1 MLLWFV
7 ILYWVISVAIG
18 LIASLKVKNTA
29 DFAAAG
35 HSLPMYVVTATVFA
49 TWFGAEAVLGAPAT
63 FLQEGLAGVVA
74 DPFGSSLCLVLVG
87 LFFAKP
93 LYQAKYLTIG
103 DFYKDKYGRTVEVL
117 ITLCIGAS
125 YLGWVSAQ
133 IMALGLVFNVVSNG
147 EISRDVGMLI
157 GSGSVLIYTLFG
169 GMWAVAVTDFLQMI
183 IIVIGMLFIG
193 HEVSGLAG
201 GFTNVVTHASDAG
214 LFNFFPKANLADIIG
229 FISALC
235 TMMLGSIPQQDV
247 FQRVTSSKTVQIA
260 QRAAILGGVLYFIF
274 AFVPMFLAF
283 SANLIEPATVA
294 KELKDGDTQL
304 ILPQLI
310 LHNTPLFAQVI
321 FFGALLSAIKS
332 CASATLLA
340 PSVSFSENIVKG
352 FFKELT
358 PAQYLLVM
366 RATTLVFSVL
376 VTIFAMNSSLSIF
389 KMVES
394 AYKVTLVAAFVP
406 LLAGVYWKRATPFGG
421 LLSVVFG
428 ILSWLISE
436 ATIPDG
442 IIPPQM
448 VGLLFSFLGMG
459 VGSALVPQE
468 LLKNQQSPN
477 QTLF

>member
-7 ILYWVISVAIG
+7 ILYWIVSVAIG
-18 LIASLKVKNTA
+18 LIASLKVKNVT

-35 HSLPMYVVTATVFA
+35 HALPMYVVTATVFA

-74 DPFGSSLCLVLVG
+74 DPFGSSLCLILVG

-93 LYQAKYLTIG
+93 LYKAKYLTIG
-103 DFYKDKYGRTVEVL
+103 DFYREKYGRTVEVL
-117 ITLCIGAS
+117 ITLCIAAS

-147 EISRDVGMLI
+147 EISREVGMLI

-169 GMWAVAVTDFLQMI
+169 GMWAVAITDFLQMI
-183 IIVIGMLFIG
+183 IIVVGLIFITFQ
-193 HEVSGLAG
+193 VSDLAG
-201 GFTNVVTHASDAG
+201 GFTQVVQHANDAG
-214 LFNFFPKANLADIIG
+214 LFHFFPKANFAEIIG

-260 QRAAILGGVLYFIF
+260 QRAAILGGVLYFCF
-274 AFVPMFLAF
+274 AFIPMFLAY
-283 SANLIEPATVA
+283 SANLIEPEAVQ
-294 KELKDGDTQL
+294 KELLGDSQL

-340 PSVSFSENIVKG
+340 PSVSFAENIVKG

-358 PAQYLLVM
+358 PSQYLMIM
-366 RATTLVFSVL
+366 RVTTLIFAIL
-376 VTIFAMNSSLSIF
+376 VTILAINSSLSIF

-406 LLAGVYWKRATPFGG
+406 LVCGIYWSKANPIGG
-421 LLSVVFG
+421 LLSIVFG
-428 ILSWLISE
+428 LTAWLVTEGVLPS
-436 ATIPDG
+436 G
-442 IIPPQM
+442 SIPPQM
-448 VGLLFSFLGMG
+448 YGLTFSFLGMY
-459 VGSALVPQE
+459 VGSVLIPQDIVKKRDASSE
-468 LLKNQQSPN
+468 TS
-477 QTLF
+477 F

>member
-7 ILYWVISVAIG
+7 ILYWVVSVAIG
-18 LIASLKVKNTA
+18 LIASLKVKNAT

-35 HSLPMYVVTATVFA
+35 HALPMYVVTATVFA

-63 FLQEGLAGVVA
+63 FLKEGLAGVVA
-74 DPFGSSLCLVLVG
+74 DPFGSSMCLVLVG

-103 DFYKDKYGRTVEVL
+103 DFYRDRYGRTVEVI
-117 ITLCIGAS
+117 ITLCISAS

-133 IMALGLVFNVVSNG
+133 IMALGLVFNVVSGG

-169 GMWAVAVTDFLQMI
+169 GMWAVAVTDFMQMI
-183 IIVIGMLFIG
+183 IIVIGLIYIG
-193 HEVSGLAG
+193 VEVTDMAG
-201 GFTNVVTHASDAG
+201 GVVHVVDHANNAG
-214 LFNFFPKANLADIIG
+214 LFNFFPKANFAEIIG

-260 QRAAILGGVLYFIF
+260 QRAAILGGVLYFCF
-274 AFVPMFLAF
+274 AFIPMILAY
-283 SANLIEPATVA
+283 SANLLDPEMVKAGLS
-294 KELKDGDTQL
+294 EDSQL

-310 LHNTPLFAQVI
+310 LNNTPLFAQVI

-340 PSVSFSENIVKG
+340 PSVSFSENIIKG

-358 PAQYLLVM
+358 PAQYLLIM
-366 RATTLVFSVL
+366 RVTTLVFTVL
-376 VTIFAMNSSLSIF
+376 VTIIALNSQLSIF

-394 AYKVTLVAAFVP
+394 AYKVTLVTAFVP
-406 LLAGVYWKRATPFGG
+406 LLCGVYWKRATPIGG
-421 LLSVVFG
+421 LLAVVFG
-428 ILSWLISE
+428 LVSWLLME
-436 ATIPDG
+436 AILPKEM
-442 IIPPQM
+442 IPPQM
-448 VGLLFSFLGMG
+448 VGLLFSFLGMF
-459 VGSALVPQE
+459 VGSVLIPSE
-468 LLKNQQSPN
+468 IIKESNETSQSI
-477 QTLF
+477 F

>member
-7 ILYWVISVAIG
+7 LLYWAISVAIG

-35 HSLPMYVVTATVFA
+35 HALPMYVVTATVFA

-74 DPFGSSLCLVLVG
+74 DPFGSSMCLILVG

-103 DFYKDKYGRTVEVL
+103 DFYRDRYGRTVEVL
-117 ITLCIGAS
+117 ITLCIAAS
-125 YLGWVSAQ
+125 YLGWVAAQ
-133 IMALGLVFNVVSNG
+133 IMALGLVFNVVSGG

-157 GSGSVLIYTLFG
+157 GSGSVLIYTMFG

-183 IIVIGMLFIG
+183 IIVLGLLYIG
-193 HEVSGLAG
+193 HEVTNLAG
-201 GFTNVVTHASDAG
+201 GVGTVVQHANNAG
-214 LFNFFPKANLADIIG
+214 LFEFFPKANFAEIIG

-260 QRAAILGGVLYFIF
+260 QRAAILGGILYFCF
-274 AFVPMFLAF
+274 AFLPMILAY
-283 SANLIEPATVA
+283 SAHLLTPEMVQ
-294 KELKDGDTQL
+294 EGLKTDSQL

-310 LHNTPLFAQVI
+310 LSHTPLVAQII

-352 FFKELT
+352 FFKELK
-358 PAQYLLVM
+358 PSQYLLIM
-366 RATTLVFSVL
+366 RLTTLVFAVI
-376 VTIFAMNSSLSIF
+376 VTIIAMDSKLSIF

-406 LLAGVYWKRATPFGG
+406 LLCGVYWKRATPMGG
-421 LLSVVFG
+421 LLSVTFG
-428 ILSWLISE
+428 IVSWLIAE
-436 ATIPDG
+436 AVMPKG
-442 IIPPQM
+442 IVPPQM
-448 VGLLFSFLGMG
+448 VGLLFSFFGMF
-459 VGSALVPQE
+459 VGSVLIPADI
-468 LLKNQQSPN
+468 LKERSK
-477 QTLF
+477 TSETMF

>member
-7 ILYWVISVAIG
+7 LLYWAISVAIG
-18 LIASLKVKNTA
+18 LIASLKVKNAT

-35 HSLPMYVVTATVFA
+35 HALPMYVVTATVFA

-74 DPFGSSLCLVLVG
+74 DPFGSSMCLILVG

-103 DFYKDKYGRTVEVL
+103 DFYRDRYGRTVEVL
-117 ITLCIGAS
+117 ITLCISAS
-125 YLGWVSAQ
+125 YLGWVAAQ
-133 IMALGLVFNVVSNG
+133 IMALGLVFNVVSGG

-157 GSGSVLIYTLFG
+157 GSGSVLIYTMFG

-183 IIVIGMLFIG
+183 IIVLGLLYIG
-193 HEVSGLAG
+193 HEVTSLAG
-201 GFTNVVTHASDAG
+201 GVGTVVQHANNAG
-214 LFNFFPKANLADIIG
+214 LFEFFPKANFAEIIG

-260 QRAAILGGVLYFIF
+260 QRAAILGGILYFCF
-274 AFVPMFLAF
+274 AFLPMILAY
-283 SANLIEPATVA
+283 SAHLLTPEMVQ
-294 KELKDGDTQL
+294 EGLKTDSQL

-310 LHNTPLFAQVI
+310 LSHTPLVAQII

-352 FFKELT
+352 FFKELK
-358 PAQYLLVM
+358 PSQYLLIM
-366 RATTLVFSVL
+366 RLTTLVFAVI
-376 VTIFAMNSSLSIF
+376 VTIIAMDSKLSIF

-406 LLAGVYWKRATPFGG
+406 LLCGVYWKRATPMGG
-421 LLSVVFG
+421 LLSVTFG
-428 ILSWLISE
+428 IVSWLIAE
-436 ATIPDG
+436 AVMPKG
-442 IIPPQM
+442 IVPPQM
-448 VGLLFSFLGMG
+448 VGLLFSFFGMF
-459 VGSALVPQE
+459 VGSVLIPADI
-468 LLKNQQSPN
+468 LKERSK
-477 QTLF
+477 TSETMF

>member
-7 ILYWVISVAIG
+7 LLYWVISVAIG
-18 LIASLKVKNTA
+18 LIASLKVKNAT

-35 HSLPMYVVTATVFA
+35 HALPMYVVTATVFA

-74 DPFGSSLCLVLVG
+74 DPFGSSMCLILVG

-103 DFYKDKYGRTVEVL
+103 DFYRDRYGRTVEVL
-117 ITLCIGAS
+117 ITLCISAS

-133 IMALGLVFNVVSNG
+133 IMALGLVFNVVSGG

-157 GSGSVLIYTLFG
+157 GSGSVLIYTMFG
-169 GMWAVAVTDFLQMI
+169 GMWAVAVTDFIQMI
-183 IIVIGMLFIG
+183 IIVIGLLYIG
-193 HEVSGLAG
+193 HEVTNMAG
-201 GFTNVVTHASDAG
+201 GVGTVVQHANNAG
-214 LFNFFPKANLADIIG
+214 LFEFFPKANFAEIIG

-247 FQRVTSSKTVQIA
+247 FQRVTSSRTVQIA
-260 QRAAILGGVLYFIF
+260 QRAAILGGILYFCF
-274 AFVPMFLAF
+274 AFLPMILAY
-283 SANLIEPATVA
+283 SAHLLTPEMVQ
-294 KELKDGDTQL
+294 EGLKTDSQL

-310 LHNTPLFAQVI
+310 LSHTPLVAQII

-340 PSVSFSENIVKG
+340 PSVSFSENIIKG

-358 PAQYLLVM
+358 PAQYLLIM
-366 RATTLVFSVL
+366 RLTTLVFAVI
-376 VTIFAMNSSLSIF
+376 VTIIAMDSKLSIF

-406 LLAGVYWKRATPFGG
+406 LLCGVYWSRATPMGG
-421 LLSVVFG
+421 LLSVTFG
-428 ILSWLISE
+428 LVSWLISE
-436 ATIPDG
+436 AVMPTG
-442 IIPPQM
+442 IVPPQM
-448 VGLLFSFLGMG
+448 VGLLFSFLGMF
-459 VGSALVPQE
+459 VGSVLIPANI
-468 LLKNQQSPN
+468 LKERSK
-477 QTLF
+477 TSETMF

>member
-7 ILYWVISVAIG
+7 ILYWIVSVAIG
-18 LIASLKVKNTA
+18 LIASLKVKNAT

-35 HSLPMYVVTATVFA
+35 HALPMYVVTATVFA

-63 FLQEGLAGVVA
+63 FLKEGLAGVVA
-74 DPFGSSLCLVLVG
+74 DPFGSSMCLVLVG

-103 DFYKDKYGRTVEVL
+103 DFYRDRYGRTVEVI
-117 ITLCIGAS
+117 ITLCISAS

-133 IMALGLVFNVVSNG
+133 IMALGLVFNVVSGG

-169 GMWAVAVTDFLQMI
+169 GMWAVAVTDFIQMI
-183 IIVIGMLFIG
+183 IIVIGLIYIG
-193 HEVSGLAG
+193 VEVTDMAG
-201 GFTNVVTHASDAG
+201 GVVHVVDHANNAG
-214 LFNFFPKANLADIIG
+214 LFNFFPKANFAEIIG

-260 QRAAILGGVLYFIF
+260 QRAAILGGVLYFCF
-274 AFVPMFLAF
+274 AFIPMILAY
-283 SANLIEPATVA
+283 SANLLDPEMVKAGLS
-294 KELKDGDTQL
+294 EDSQL

-310 LHNTPLFAQVI
+310 LNNTPLFAQVI

-340 PSVSFSENIVKG
+340 PSVSFSENIIKG

-358 PAQYLLVM
+358 PAQYLLIM
-366 RATTLVFSVL
+366 RVTTLVFTVL
-376 VTIFAMNSSLSIF
+376 VTIIALNSQLSIF

-394 AYKVTLVAAFVP
+394 AYKVTLVTAFVP
-406 LLAGVYWKRATPFGG
+406 LLCGVYWKRATPIGG
-421 LLSVVFG
+421 LLAVVFG
-428 ILSWLISE
+428 LVSWLLME
-436 ATIPDG
+436 AILPKEM
-442 IIPPQM
+442 IPPQM
-448 VGLLFSFLGMG
+448 VGLLFSFLGMF
-459 VGSALVPQE
+459 VGSVLIPSE
-468 LLKNQQSPN
+468 IIKESNETSQSI
-477 QTLF
+477 F

>member
-7 ILYWVISVAIG
+7 LLYWAISVAIG

-35 HSLPMYVVTATVFA
+35 HALPMYVVTATVFA

-74 DPFGSSLCLVLVG
+74 DPFGSSMCLILVG

-103 DFYKDKYGRTVEVL
+103 DFYRDRYGRTVEVL
-117 ITLCIGAS
+117 ITLCISAS
-125 YLGWVSAQ
+125 YLGWVAAQ
-133 IMALGLVFNVVSNG
+133 IMALGLVFNVVSGG
-147 EISRDVGMLI
+147 EISRDMGMLI
-157 GSGSVLIYTLFG
+157 GSGSVLIYTMFG

-183 IIVIGMLFIG
+183 IIVLGLLYIG
-193 HEVSGLAG
+193 HEVTSLAG
-201 GFTNVVTHASDAG
+201 GVGTVVQHANNAG
-214 LFNFFPKANLADIIG
+214 LFEFFPKANFAEIIG

-247 FQRVTSSKTVQIA
+247 FQRVTSSRTVQIA
-260 QRAAILGGVLYFIF
+260 QRAAILGGILYFCF
-274 AFVPMFLAF
+274 AFLPMILAY
-283 SANLIEPATVA
+283 SAHLLTPEMVQ
-294 KELKDGDTQL
+294 EGLKTDSQL

-310 LHNTPLFAQVI
+310 LSHTPLVAQII

-340 PSVSFSENIVKG
+340 PSVSFSENIIKG
-352 FFKELT
+352 FFKELK
-358 PAQYLLVM
+358 PAQYLLIM
-366 RATTLVFSVL
+366 RLTTLVFAVI
-376 VTIFAMNSSLSIF
+376 VTIIAMDSKLSIF

-406 LLAGVYWKRATPFGG
+406 LLCGVYWTRATPMGG
-421 LLSVVFG
+421 LLSVTFG
-428 ILSWLISE
+428 ILSWLIAE
-436 ATIPDG
+436 AVMPNG
-442 IIPPQM
+442 IVPPQM
-448 VGLLFSFLGMG
+448 VGLLFSFLGMFI
-459 VGSALVPQE
+459 GSVLIPAGM
-468 LLKNQQSPN
+468 LKERSK
-477 QTLF
+477 TSETMF

>member
-7 ILYWVISVAIG
+7 LLYWAISVAIG
-18 LIASLKVKNTA
+18 LIASLKVKNAT

-35 HSLPMYVVTATVFA
+35 HALPMYVVTATVFA

-74 DPFGSSLCLVLVG
+74 DPFGSSMCLILVG

-103 DFYKDKYGRTVEVL
+103 DFYRDRYGRTVEVL
-117 ITLCIGAS
+117 ITLCISAS
-125 YLGWVSAQ
+125 YLGWVAAQ
-133 IMALGLVFNVVSNG
+133 IMALGLVFNVVSGG
-147 EISRDVGMLI
+147 EISREVGMLI
-157 GSGSVLIYTLFG
+157 GSGSVLIYTMFG

-183 IIVIGMLFIG
+183 IIVLGLLYIG
-193 HEVSGLAG
+193 HEVTNLAG
-201 GFTNVVTHASDAG
+201 GVGTVVQHANNAG
-214 LFNFFPKANLADIIG
+214 LFEFFPKANFAEIIG

-260 QRAAILGGVLYFIF
+260 QRAAILGGILYFCF
-274 AFVPMFLAF
+274 AFLPMILAY
-283 SANLIEPATVA
+283 SAHLLTPEMVQ
-294 KELKDGDTQL
+294 EGLKTDSQL

-310 LHNTPLFAQVI
+310 LSHTPLVAQII

-352 FFKELT
+352 FFKELK
-358 PAQYLLVM
+358 PSQYLLIM
-366 RATTLVFSVL
+366 RLTTLVFAVI
-376 VTIFAMNSSLSIF
+376 VTIIAMDSKLSIF

-406 LLAGVYWKRATPFGG
+406 LLCGVYWKRATPMGG
-421 LLSVVFG
+421 LLSVTFG
-428 ILSWLISE
+428 IVSWLIAE
-436 ATIPDG
+436 AVMPKG
-442 IIPPQM
+442 IVPPQM
-448 VGLLFSFLGMG
+448 VGLLFSFFGMF
-459 VGSALVPQE
+459 VGSVLIPADI
-468 LLKNQQSPN
+468 LKERSK
-477 QTLF
+477 TSETMF

>member
-7 ILYWVISVAIG
+7 LLYWVISVAIG
-18 LIASLKVKNTA
+18 LLASLKVKNAT

-35 HSLPMYVVTATVFA
+35 HALPMYVVTATVFA

-74 DPFGSSLCLVLVG
+74 DPFGSSMCLVLVG

-103 DFYKDKYGRTVEVL
+103 DFYRDRYGRTVEVL
-117 ITLCIGAS
+117 ITLCIAAS

-133 IMALGLVFNVVSNG
+133 IMALGLVFNVVSGG

-183 IIVIGMLFIG
+183 IIVIGLLFIG
-193 HEVSGLAG
+193 HEVTGMAG
-201 GFTNVVTHASDAG
+201 GVVNVVEHANNAG
-214 LFNFFPKANLADIIG
+214 LFNFFPKANFAEIMG
-229 FISALC
+229 FIAALC

-260 QRAAILGGVLYFIF
+260 QRAAILGGVLYFCF
-274 AFVPMFLAF
+274 AFIPMILAY
-283 SANLIEPATVA
+283 SANMLDPEMV
-294 KELKDGDTQL
+294 KEGLKTDSQL

-310 LHNTPLFAQVI
+310 LSKTPMFAQVI

-358 PAQYLLVM
+358 AEQYLLIM
-366 RATTLVFSVL
+366 RVTTLVFSVL
-376 VTIFAMNSSLSIF
+376 VTIIAMNSELSIF

-394 AYKVTLVAAFVP
+394 AYKVTLVSAFVP
-406 LLAGVYWKRATPFGG
+406 LLCGVYWSRATPFGG
-421 LLSVVFG
+421 LLSVTLGLV
-428 ILSWLISE
+428 SWIMME
-436 ATIPDG
+436 AIMPHEV
-442 IIPPQM
+442 IPPQM
-448 VGLLFSFLGMG
+448 VGLAFSFLGMI
-459 VGSALVPQE
+459 VGSVLIPSEIVKERSQISE
-468 LLKNQQSPN
+468 SM
-477 QTLF
+477 F

>member
-7 ILYWVISVAIG
+7 ILYWIVSVAIG
-18 LIASLKVKNTA
+18 LIASLKVKNAT
-29 DFAAAG
+29 DFAVAG
-35 HSLPMYVVTATVFA
+35 HALPMYVVTATVFA

-63 FLQEGLAGVVA
+63 FLKEGLAGVVA
-74 DPFGSSLCLVLVG
+74 DPFGSSMCLVLVG

-103 DFYKDKYGRTVEVL
+103 DFYRDRYGRTVEVI
-117 ITLCIGAS
+117 ITLCIVAS

-133 IMALGLVFNVVSNG
+133 IMALGLVFNVVSGG
-147 EISRDVGMLI
+147 EISREVGMLI

-169 GMWAVAVTDFLQMI
+169 GMWAVAVTDFIQMI
-183 IIVIGMLFIG
+183 IIVIGLIYIG
-193 HEVSGLAG
+193 VEVTDLAG
-201 GFTNVVTHASDAG
+201 GVVHVVDHANNAG
-214 LFNFFPKANLADIIG
+214 LFNFFPKANFADIIG

-260 QRAAILGGVLYFIF
+260 QRAAILGGVLYFCF
-274 AFVPMFLAF
+274 AFIPMILAY
-283 SANLIEPATVA
+283 SANLLDPEMVKAG
-294 KELKDGDTQL
+294 LNGDSQL

-310 LHNTPLFAQVI
+310 LNNTPLFAQVI

-340 PSVSFSENIVKG
+340 PSVSFSENIIKG

-358 PAQYLLVM
+358 SAQYLLIM
-366 RATTLVFSVL
+366 RVTTLVFTVL
-376 VTIFAMNSSLSIF
+376 VTIIAINSELSIF

-406 LLAGVYWKRATPFGG
+406 LLCGVYWKRATPIGG
-421 LLSVVFG
+421 LLAVVFG
-428 ILSWLISE
+428 LVSWLLTE
-436 ATIPDG
+436 ALFPKEM
-442 IIPPQM
+442 IPPQM
-448 VGLLFSFLGMG
+448 LGLLFSFFGMF
-459 VGSALVPQE
+459 VGSVLIPHKIVKESQDTPE
-468 LLKNQQSPN
+468 S
-477 QTLF
+477 TF

>member
-1 MLLWFV
+1 LV
-7 ILYWVISVAIG
+7 IFYWVVSVAIG
-18 LIASLKVKNTA
+18 LIASLKVKNVT

-35 HSLPMYVVTATVFA
+35 HALPMYVVTATVFA

-93 LYQAKYLTIG
+93 LYKAKYLTIG
-103 DFYKDKYGRTVEVL
+103 DFYREKYGRTVEVL
-117 ITLCIGAS
+117 ITLCIAAS

-147 EISRDVGMLI
+147 EISREVGMLI

-169 GMWAVAVTDFLQMI
+169 GMWAVAVTDFIQMI
-183 IIVIGMLFIG
+183 IIVLGLIFITFQ
-193 HEVSGLAG
+193 VSDLAG
-201 GFTNVVTHASDAG
+201 GFTHVVQHANQAG
-214 LFNFFPKANLADIIG
+214 LFNFFPKANFAEMIG

-260 QRAAILGGVLYFIF
+260 QRAAILGGVLYFCF
-274 AFVPMFLAF
+274 AFIPMFLAY
-283 SANLIEPATVA
+283 SANLIEPEVV
-294 KELKDGDTQL
+294 KQELLGDTQL

-340 PSVSFSENIVKG
+340 PSVSFSENIIKG

-358 PAQYLLVM
+358 PSQYLLIM
-366 RATTLVFSVL
+366 RVTTLIFTIL
-376 VTIFAMNSSLSIF
+376 VTIFAINSSLSIF

-406 LLAGVYWKRATPFGG
+406 LVCGIYWSKANPIGG
-421 LLSVVFG
+421 LLSIVFG
-428 ILSWLISE
+428 LTAWLFTE
-436 ATIPDG
+436 AVLPNGT
-442 IIPPQM
+442 IPPQM
-448 VGLLFSFLGMG
+448 VGLVFSFLGMFI
-459 VGSALVPQE
+459 GSVLIPQE
-468 LLKNQQSPN
+468 IVQKQDSSSESV
-477 QTLF
+477 F

>member
-7 ILYWVISVAIG
+7 ILYWIVSVAIG
-18 LIASLKVKNTA
+18 LIASLKVKNAT

-35 HSLPMYVVTATVFA
+35 HALPMYVVTATVFA

-63 FLQEGLAGVVA
+63 FLKEGLAGVVA
-74 DPFGSSLCLVLVG
+74 DPFGSSMCLVLVG

-103 DFYKDKYGRTVEVL
+103 DFYRDRYGRTVEVI
-117 ITLCIGAS
+117 ITLCIAAS

-133 IMALGLVFNVVSNG
+133 IMALGLVFNVVSGG

-169 GMWAVAVTDFLQMI
+169 GMWAVAVTDFIQMI
-183 IIVIGMLFIG
+183 IIVIGLIYIG
-193 HEVSGLAG
+193 VEVTDMAG
-201 GFTNVVTHASDAG
+201 GVVHVVDHANNAG
-214 LFNFFPKANLADIIG
+214 LFNFFPKANFAEIIG

-260 QRAAILGGVLYFIF
+260 QRAAILGGVLYFCF
-274 AFVPMFLAF
+274 AFIPMILAY
-283 SANLIEPATVA
+283 SANLLDPEMVKAGLS
-294 KELKDGDTQL
+294 EDSQL

-310 LHNTPLFAQVI
+310 LNNTPLFAQVI

-340 PSVSFSENIVKG
+340 PSVSFSENIIKG

-358 PAQYLLVM
+358 PAQYLLIM
-366 RATTLVFSVL
+366 RVTTLVFTVL
-376 VTIFAMNSSLSIF
+376 VTIIALNSQLSIF

-394 AYKVTLVAAFVP
+394 AYKVTLVTAFVP
-406 LLAGVYWKRATPFGG
+406 LLCGVYWKRATPIGG
-421 LLSVVFG
+421 LLAVVFG
-428 ILSWLISE
+428 LVSWLLME
-436 ATIPDG
+436 AILPKEM
-442 IIPPQM
+442 IPPQM
-448 VGLLFSFLGMG
+448 VGLLFSFLGMF
-459 VGSALVPQE
+459 VGSVLIPSE
-468 LLKNQQSPN
+468 IIKESNETSQSI
-477 QTLF
+477 F

>member
-1 MLLWFV
+1 MLFWFV
-7 ILYWVISVAIG
+7 VLYWVISVVIG
-18 LIASLKVKNTA
+18 LIASLKVKNAT

-35 HSLPMYVVTATVFA
+35 HALPMYVVTATVFA

-74 DPFGSSLCLVLVG
+74 DPFGSSLCLILVG

-93 LYQAKYLTIG
+93 LYKAKYLTIG
-103 DFYKDKYGRTVEVL
+103 DFYRERYGRTVEVL
-117 ITLCIGAS
+117 ITLCIAAS

-133 IMALGLVFNVVSNG
+133 IMALGLVFNVVSGG
-147 EISRDVGMLI
+147 EISRSAGMLI

-169 GMWAVAVTDFLQMI
+169 GMWAVAITDFLQMI

-193 HEVSGLAG
+193 YEVTNLAG
-201 GFTNVVTHASDAG
+201 GVGVVVNHANEAG
-214 LFNFFPKANLADIIG
+214 LFNFFPKANFADIIA

-260 QRAAILGGVLYFIF
+260 QRAAILGGVLYFCF
-274 AFVPMFLAF
+274 AFIPMMLAY
-283 SANLIEPATVA
+283 SANLIEPEMVQA
-294 KELKDGDTQL
+294 ELKGDSQL

-310 LHNTPLFAQVI
+310 LHHTPLIAQII

-340 PSVSFSENIVKG
+340 PSVSFSENIIKG
-352 FFKELT
+352 FFKELSA
-358 PAQYLLVM
+358 AQYLFIM
-366 RATTLVFSVL
+366 RATTLVFTIL
-376 VTIFAMNSSLSIF
+376 VTVIAMNSELSIF

-406 LLAGVYWKRATPFGG
+406 LLCGVYWSKANPIGG
-421 LLSVVFG
+421 LLSVTFG
-428 ILSWLISE
+428 ITFWLLTE
-436 ATIPDG
+436 AVLPDG
-442 IIPPQM
+442 VIPPQM
-448 VGLLFSFLGMG
+448 IGLFFSFLGMF
-459 VGSALVPQE
+459 VGSVLIPREIIKDSKEVSE
-468 LLKNQQSPN
+468 
-477 QTLF
+477 TTF

>member
-7 ILYWVISVAIG
+7 LLYWVISVAIG
-18 LIASLKVKNTA
+18 LLASLKVKNAT

-35 HSLPMYVVTATVFA
+35 HALPMYVVTATVFA

-74 DPFGSSLCLVLVG
+74 DPFGSSMCLVLVG

-103 DFYKDKYGRTVEVL
+103 DFYRDRYGRTVEVL
-117 ITLCIGAS
+117 ITLCIAAS

-133 IMALGLVFNVVSNG
+133 IMALGLVFNVVSGG

-183 IIVIGMLFIG
+183 IIVIGLLFIG
-193 HEVSGLAG
+193 HEVTGMAG
-201 GFTNVVTHASDAG
+201 GVVNVVELANNAG
-214 LFNFFPKANLADIIG
+214 LFNFLQKSNFAEIMG
-229 FISALC
+229 FIAALC

-260 QRAAILGGVLYFIF
+260 QRAAILGGVLYFCF
-274 AFVPMFLAF
+274 AFIPMILAY
-283 SANLIEPATVA
+283 SANMLDPEMV
-294 KELKDGDTQL
+294 KEGLKTDSQL

-310 LHNTPLFAQVI
+310 LSKTPMFAQVI

-358 PAQYLLVM
+358 AEQYLLIM
-366 RATTLVFSVL
+366 RVTTLVFSVL
-376 VTIFAMNSSLSIF
+376 VTIIAMNSELSIF

-394 AYKVTLVAAFVP
+394 AYKVTLVSAFVP
-406 LLAGVYWKRATPFGG
+406 LLCGVYWSRATPFGG
-421 LLSVVFG
+421 LLSVTLGLV
-428 ILSWLISE
+428 SWIMME
-436 ATIPDG
+436 AIMPHEV
-442 IIPPQM
+442 IPPQM
-448 VGLLFSFLGMG
+448 VGLAFSFLGMI
-459 VGSALVPQE
+459 VGSVLIPSEIVKE
-468 LLKNQQSPN
+468 RS
-477 QTLF
+477 QTSESMF